1 MPEDDSMK
9 LKDMKKVIDACEK
22 ICSKSDDIKIIVL
35 SNGGKELTI
44 MHAVLSTED
53 KTLSLY
59 VNEVNET

>member
-1 MPEDDSMK
+1 MSEDDSMK

-35 SNGGKELTI
+35 SNGGKELSI

>member
-1 MPEDDSMK
+1 MSEDDYMK
-9 LKDMKKVIDACEK
+9 LKDMKKVIDDCEK
-22 ICSKSDDIKIIVL
+22 ICSKYDDIKIIVL